1 MNSSPR
7 FTVRLRFT
15 KSGKIRFVS
24 HRDVARIVE
33 RSIKKLRLPVSYS
46 EGFSPRPRISFGLA
60 LTVAYESEAEF
71 LDIDF
76 VTPIDLED
84 LPARLS
90 AALPDGLA
98 VTAALPIEP
107 GTASLQES
115 ISCCRWIIEVLGD
128 PADVTAAV
136 SATLEAPELMLERV
150 RKGKTTTVDVR
161 PSIIKIDIDGPTDQG
176 VRLVTELATTAP
188 SIRPAEFVRVLSPD
202 FAEGRISRTHQFI
215 QQANGDRFE
224 PIEAPDSPAAL
235 QMSATSATP
244 AEAVRELSPAR
255 SAS

>member
-1 MNSSPR
+1 MNAQTR
-7 FTVRLRFT
+7 FTVRLRFA
-15 KSGKIRFVS
+15 KQGKIRFVS

-33 RSIKKLRLPVSYS
+33 RSIRKLKLPVSYS

-71 LDIDF
+71 LDVDF

-84 LPARLS
+84 LPARLTD
-90 AALPDGLA
+90 ALPDGLS
-98 VTAALPIEP
+98 VTAARHIEP

-115 ISCCRWIIEVLGD
+115 ISCCRWIIEVVGD

-136 SATLEAPELMLERV
+136 STTLAAPELMLERV

-161 PSIIKIDIDGPTDQG
+161 PAIVAIDIVGPTDRG
-176 VRLVTELATTAP
+176 VRLVTELATKAP

-202 FAEGRISRTHQFI
+202 FAEGLICRTHQFI
-215 QQANGDRFE
+215 HQANGERFE

-244 AEAVRELSPAR
+244 EGVRELSPAR